1 MLGMLAVAV
10 CGLGYLQVSTS
21 SSSVRDVEMTLLVS
35 AHQGGSSSRVG
46 SASLELG
53 DAEHMVYRSEQLLE
67 VAAPEPAPDLEP
79 VESAEAAAPN
89 VLEVRAKTSIQL
101 REACEGLFEPLWDA
115 GAFTR
120 VEAIHGKELRDLEGY
135 PLPNQIRPG
144 PDGTMEFIV
153 LDPQEFPE
161 VCQLFRT
168 LHDLDAE
175 IAALQQTSAP

>member
-1 MLGMLAVAV
+1 MTDADAVAPAEPELEPGSELAQ
-10 CGLGYLQVSTS
+10 GL
-21 SSSVRDVEMTLLVS
+21 
-35 AHQGGSSSRVG
+35 
-46 SASLELG
+46 
-53 DAEHMVYRSEQLLE
+53 DAE
-67 VAAPEPAPDLEP
+67 A
-79 VESAEAAAPN
+79 VEGVKAAAAN
-89 VLEVRAKTSIQL
+89 VLEVRARTAKEL

-115 GAFTR
+115 GAYSR
-120 VEAIHGKELRDLEGY
+120 VQSIQGKELRDLEGY

-175 IAALQQTSAP
+175 IEALQEISAP